1 MKGFPVCKLE
11 MLNKPKRRLRVFP
24 DEYQVMRCTES
35 QEEVKHT
42 KMVENC
48 QNITKQNCI
57 TEWARDSMGKLVQ
70 HTSVKIC

>member
-1 MKGFPVCKLE
+1 M
-11 MLNKPKRRLRVFP
+11 FP

-57 TEWARDSMGKLVQ
+57 TEWARDSMGNLVQ
-70 HTSVKIC
+70 NTSVRICCSNSHF